1 MRIRLSLSLAIL
13 LLGCH
18 ESDAQQA
25 RNVILF
31 LADAGGVPTVNAAS
45 IHGYNEPQKL
55 FIQSWPHVALSDTS
69 TASQWVSDSAAGMT
83 AIVTGRKTHNG
94 VISMGPDAVRGERD
108 GTALKTLLEYA
119 EERGLSTGV
128 VSNMNIADAT
138 PAACY
143 AHANARNKL
152 GEIFLQ
158 VFTPRFGDGVDVV
171 LGNGRR
177 RIADAITALGQDL
190 DAVAAANRRPVY
202 ASLAA
207 VPASDAR
214 PIAVLDGGL
223 DVPAAAGMAIERLS
237 RNRKGYFLMI
247 EWDAHTDDPR
257 KGLDNLV
264 AFDTLIRDVAKRVN
278 LEDTLLLFTADHSF
292 DFSVH
297 GGRRGEPLL
306 KGLEEWQ
313 KDTAGKSPPHIELP
327 SIRVHDDHTAEEVV
341 VAAIGPGAQRVSG
354 FMPNT
359 RLFEIMLA
367 AWGWQEDAAT
377 GAPGLQAGAPG
388 QARGPRSRIERDTAV
403 AVRQPGP
410 HDGGGLTTAYPF
422 FADLEDLPLV
432 FRKRAL
438 HAGSS
443 IGAHTQEDDEIYY
456 VIGGTGEY
464 TLDGQTSTVSAGS
477 ALLTRRGSTH
487 SLRQTGKGDLVI
499 LIAYLRRS

>member
-18 ESDAQQA
+18 ESSAQQA

-31 LADAGGVPTVNAAS
+31 LADAGGLPTVNAAS

-69 TASQWVSDSAAGMT
+69 TASQWVSDSAASMT

-108 GTALKTLLEYA
+108 GTVLKTILEYA

-143 AHANARNKL
+143 AHANARNKF

-158 VFTPRFGDGVDVV
+158 VFSPRFGDGVDVV

-190 DAVAAANRRPVY
+190 DAVAAANKRPVY

-257 KGLDNLV
+257 KGLDSLV

-278 LEDTLLLFTADHSF
+278 LEDTLLVFTADHSF

-313 KDTAGKSPPHIELP
+313 TDTAGKSPPHIELP

-359 RLFEIMLA
+359 RLFEIMLS
-367 AWGWQEDAAT
+367 AWGWLQDAPVRVEAHPAT
-377 GAPGLQAGAPG
+377 APSSGA
-388 QARGPRSRIERDTAV
+388 RVERDADV
-403 AVRQPGP
+403 AVKQPGP

-422 FADLEDLPLV
+422 FADVEDLPIV

-438 HAGSS
+438 HPGAS

-464 TLDGQTSTVSAGS
+464 TLDGRTSTVSAGT